1 MKDEKSIAE
10 VLGQIA
16 KSYGEDIF
24 LEQRRVYAILSDLAS
39 GDSNAKQRRRIKM
52 SLEAGSVEILL
63 KAKKDKKGAELYINE
78 SVSRLISNTDMDEG
92 VARETINIISEALSI
107 SPSAVTDKGKNTKK
121 PKKITDDAQTA
132 KPQEKPDDNT
142 EYGEGI
148 KMPKFILI
156 GLLVL
161 CGAFAIFGLVALFM
175 NLDWTGNQWFI
186 GIGSGLVLA
195 AASVGLSFLF
205 ENLIDNYKCQTLTV
219 IIPILFVGNIL
230 LRCFFGEESV
240 GIIFRIL
247 MAFIFAGS
255 VANAVFTHIEQE
267 EKYMPPNIIA
277 AVLSALLFFIWPGD
291 LSWTGNQWF
300 IGIGSGLVLAA
311 ASVGLSF
318 LFENLIDNYKCQTLT
333 VIIPILFAGNILLR
347 CFLGDESV
355 GIIFRILMAFIFAGS
370 VANAVFTHI
379 EQEEKY
385 MPPNIIAAVLSALLF
400 FIWPGDFSW
409 TVWQWI
415 IGIGGGLVL
424 CALAIFAVL
433 ILDEIGPETHQSLS
447 VILILFTIANLVL
460 LLILEQNYLII
471 SMCFM
476 VILAIGAIITAF
488 ISFSE
493 ASSGIGI
500 LNIILSLINGGIFL
514 FITIGSYEQLMSYI
528 QPLLDKIR

>member
-10 VLGQIA
+10 VLRQIA

-24 LEQRRVYAILSDLAS
+24 LEQRRVYAILSDLAP

-52 SLEAGSVEILL
+52 LLEAGSVEILL

-92 VARETINIISEALSI
+92 VARETINIIAEALSI

-142 EYGEGI
+142 EYGEGF

-175 NLDWTGNQWFI
+175 NLD
-186 GIGSGLVLA
+186 
-195 AASVGLSFLF
+195 
-205 ENLIDNYKCQTLTV
+205 
-219 IIPILFVGNIL
+219 
-230 LRCFFGEESV
+230 
-240 GIIFRIL
+240 
-247 MAFIFAGS
+247 
-255 VANAVFTHIEQE
+255 
-267 EKYMPPNIIA
+267 
-277 AVLSALLFFIWPGD
+277 
-291 LSWTGNQWF
+291 WTGNQWF

-400 FIWPGDFSW
+400 FIWPGEFSW

>member
-10 VLGQIA
+10 VLRQIA

-24 LEQRRVYAILSDLAS
+24 LEQRRVYAIFSDLAP

-92 VARETINIISEALSI
+92 VARETINIIAEALSI

-142 EYGEGI
+142 EYGEGF

-219 IIPILFVGNIL
+219 IIPILF
-230 LRCFFGEESV
+230 
-240 GIIFRIL
+240 
-247 MAFIFAGS
+247 
-255 VANAVFTHIEQE
+255 
-267 EKYMPPNIIA
+267 
-277 AVLSALLFFIWPGD
+277 
-291 LSWTGNQWF
+291 
-300 IGIGSGLVLAA
+300 
-311 ASVGLSF
+311 
-318 LFENLIDNYKCQTLT
+318 
-333 VIIPILFAGNILLR
+333 AGNILLR
-347 CFLGDESV
+347 CFLGEESV

-424 CALAIFAVL
+424 CALAIFAAL

-493 ASSGIGI
+493 ASSGLGI
-500 LNIILSLINGGIFL
+500 LNIILALINGGIFL

>member
-10 VLGQIA
+10 VLRQIA

-24 LEQRRVYAILSDLAS
+24 LEQRRVYAIFSDLAP

-92 VARETINIISEALSI
+92 VARETINIIAEALSI

-142 EYGEGI
+142 EYGEGF

-161 CGAFAIFGLVALFM
+161 CGAFAMFM
-175 NLDWTGNQWFI
+175 NLD
-186 GIGSGLVLA
+186 
-195 AASVGLSFLF
+195 
-205 ENLIDNYKCQTLTV
+205 
-219 IIPILFVGNIL
+219 
-230 LRCFFGEESV
+230 
-240 GIIFRIL
+240 
-247 MAFIFAGS
+247 
-255 VANAVFTHIEQE
+255 
-267 EKYMPPNIIA
+267 
-277 AVLSALLFFIWPGD
+277 
-291 LSWTGNQWF
+291 WTGNQWF

-347 CFLGDESV
+347 CFLGEESV

-424 CALAIFAVL
+424 CALAIFAAL

-447 VILILFTIANLVL
+447 VILTLFTIANLVL

-488 ISFSE
+488 ISFFE
-493 ASSGIGI
+493 ASSGLGI
-500 LNIILSLINGGIFL
+500 LNIILALINGGIFL

>member
-10 VLGQIA
+10 VLRQIA
-16 KSYGEDIF
+16 KNYGEDIF
-24 LEQRRVYAILSDLAS
+24 LEQRRVYAILSDLAP

-92 VARETINIISEALSI
+92 IARETINIIAEALSI
-107 SPSAVTDKGKNTKK
+107 NPSAVTDKGENTKK
-121 PKKITDDAQTA
+121 SKKITDDAQTA
-132 KPQEKPDDNT
+132 KPQEKSKDNT
-142 EYGEGI
+142 EYGEGF
-148 KMPKFILI
+148 KMPKFIPI
-156 GLLVL
+156 GLLAL
-161 CGAFAIFGLVALFM
+161 CGAFAVFGLVALFM
-175 NLDWTGNQWFI
+175 NLDWTGRQWFI
-186 GIGSGLVLA
+186 GIGSGIALS

-205 ENLIDNYKCQTLTV
+205 ENHIYNYKCQTLTV
-219 IIPILFVGNIL
+219 IIPILFAGNIL
-230 LRCFFGEESV
+230 LRCFLGEESV

-255 VANAVFTHIEQE
+255 VANAVFTHIELE

-277 AVLSALLFFIWPGD
+277 AVF
-291 LSWTGNQWF
+291 
-300 IGIGSGLVLAA
+300 
-311 ASVGLSF
+311 SV
-318 LFENLIDNYKCQTLT
+318 
-333 VIIPILFAGNILLR
+333 
-347 CFLGDESV
+347 
-355 GIIFRILMAFIFAGS
+355 
-370 VANAVFTHI
+370 
-379 EQEEKY
+379 
-385 MPPNIIAAVLSALLF
+385 LLF

-424 CALAIFAVL
+424 CALAIFAAF
-433 ILDEIGPETHQSLS
+433 ILDEIGPEIHQSLS

-460 LLILEQNYLII
+460 LLIFEQNYLII

-476 VILAIGAIITAF
+476 VILAIGAVITAF
-488 ISFSE
+488 ISFYE
-493 ASSGIGI
+493 ISSGLGV
-500 LNIILSLINGGIFL
+500 LNIILALINGGIFL

>member
-92 VARETINIISEALSI
+92 VARETINIIAEALSI

-142 EYGEGI
+142 EYGEGF
-148 KMPKFILI
+148 KMPKFILS

-205 ENLIDNYKCQTLTV
+205 EN
-219 IIPILFVGNIL
+219 F
-230 LRCFFGEESV
+230 
-240 GIIFRIL
+240 
-247 MAFIFAGS
+247 
-255 VANAVFTHIEQE
+255 
-267 EKYMPPNIIA
+267 
-277 AVLSALLFFIWPGD
+277 
-291 LSWTGNQWF
+291 
-300 IGIGSGLVLAA
+300 
-311 ASVGLSF
+311 
-318 LFENLIDNYKCQTLT
+318 IDNYKCQTLT

-347 CFLGDESV
+347 CFLGEESV

-424 CALAIFAVL
+424 CALAIFAAL

-476 VILAIGAIITAF
+476 VILAIGAIITTF

-493 ASSGIGI
+493 ASSGLGI
-500 LNIILSLINGGIFL
+500 LNIILSLINGGVFL
-514 FITIGSYEQLMSYI
+514 FIAIGSYEQLMSYI

>member
-10 VLGQIA
+10 VLRQIA

-24 LEQRRVYAILSDLAS
+24 LEQRRVYAIFSDLAP

-92 VARETINIISEALSI
+92 VARETINIIAEALSI

-142 EYGEGI
+142 EYGEGF

-219 IIPILFVGNIL
+219 IIPILFAGNIL
-230 LRCFFGEESV
+230 LRCFLGEESV

-255 VANAVFTHIEQE
+255 VANAVFTHIERE

-311 ASVGLSF
+311 
-318 LFENLIDNYKCQTLT
+318 
-333 VIIPILFAGNILLR
+333 
-347 CFLGDESV
+347 
-355 GIIFRILMAFIFAGS
+355 
-370 VANAVFTHI
+370 
-379 EQEEKY
+379 
-385 MPPNIIAAVLSALLF
+385 
-400 FIWPGDFSW
+400 
-409 TVWQWI
+409 
-415 IGIGGGLVL
+415 
-424 CALAIFAVL
+424 
-433 ILDEIGPETHQSLS
+433 
-447 VILILFTIANLVL
+447 
-460 LLILEQNYLII
+460 
-471 SMCFM
+471 
-476 VILAIGAIITAF
+476 
-488 ISFSE
+488 
-493 ASSGIGI
+493 
-500 LNIILSLINGGIFL
+500 
-514 FITIGSYEQLMSYI
+514 
-528 QPLLDKIR
+528 

>member
-1 MKDEKSIAE
+1 MAKEKNISD
-10 VLGQIA
+10 VLKKIVE
-16 KSYGEDIF
+16 SYGEDIF
-24 LEQRRVYAILSDLAS
+24 LEQRRVYAILSDLAP

-92 VARETINIISEALSI
+92 VARETINIIAEVLSI
-107 SPSAVTDKGKNTKK
+107 SLSAVTDKGKNTKK

-142 EYGEGI
+142 EYGEGF

-219 IIPILFVGNIL
+219 IIPILFAGNIL
-230 LRCFFGEESV
+230 LRCFLGEESV

-255 VANAVFTHIEQE
+255 VANAVFTHIERE

-277 AVLSALLFFIWPGD
+277 AVLS
-291 LSWTGNQWF
+291 
-300 IGIGSGLVLAA
+300 V
-311 ASVGLSF
+311 
-318 LFENLIDNYKCQTLT
+318 
-333 VIIPILFAGNILLR
+333 
-347 CFLGDESV
+347 
-355 GIIFRILMAFIFAGS
+355 
-370 VANAVFTHI
+370 
-379 EQEEKY
+379 
-385 MPPNIIAAVLSALLF
+385 LLF

-424 CALAIFAVL
+424 CALAIFAAL

-460 LLILEQNYLII
+460 LLTLEQNYLII

-476 VILAIGAIITAF
+476 VILAIGAIITTF

>member
-92 VARETINIISEALSI
+92 VARETINIIAEALSI

-175 NLDWTGNQWFI
+175 NLD
-186 GIGSGLVLA
+186 
-195 AASVGLSFLF
+195 
-205 ENLIDNYKCQTLTV
+205 
-219 IIPILFVGNIL
+219 
-230 LRCFFGEESV
+230 
-240 GIIFRIL
+240 
-247 MAFIFAGS
+247 
-255 VANAVFTHIEQE
+255 
-267 EKYMPPNIIA
+267 
-277 AVLSALLFFIWPGD
+277 
-291 LSWTGNQWF
+291 WTGNQWF

-424 CALAIFAVL
+424 CALAIFAAL

>member
-92 VARETINIISEALSI
+92 VARETINIIAEALSI

-132 KPQEKPDDNT
+132 KPQEKPNDNT
-142 EYGEGI
+142 EYGEGF

-161 CGAFAIFGLVALFM
+161 CGAFAILGLVALFM
-175 NLDWTGNQWFI
+175 NLD
-186 GIGSGLVLA
+186 
-195 AASVGLSFLF
+195 
-205 ENLIDNYKCQTLTV
+205 
-219 IIPILFVGNIL
+219 
-230 LRCFFGEESV
+230 
-240 GIIFRIL
+240 
-247 MAFIFAGS
+247 
-255 VANAVFTHIEQE
+255 
-267 EKYMPPNIIA
+267 
-277 AVLSALLFFIWPGD
+277 
-291 LSWTGNQWF
+291 WTGNQWF

-347 CFLGDESV
+347 CFLGEESV

-424 CALAIFAVL
+424 CALAIFAAL

-476 VILAIGAIITAF
+476 VILAIGTIITTF

-493 ASSGIGI
+493 ASSGLGI
-500 LNIILSLINGGIFL
+500 LNIILALINGGVFL

>member
-1 MKDEKSIAE
+1 MAKEKNISD
-10 VLGQIA
+10 VLKKIVE
-16 KSYGEDIF
+16 SYGEDIF
-24 LEQRRVYAILSDLAS
+24 LEQRRVYAILSDLAP
-39 GDSNAKQRRRIKM
+39 GDMLSKQRRRIKM

-92 VARETINIISEALSI
+92 VARETINIIAEVLSI

-142 EYGEGI
+142 EYGEGF

-186 GIGSGLVLA
+186 GIGSGIA
-195 AASVGLSFLF
+195 LS
-205 ENLIDNYKCQTLTV
+205 
-219 IIPILFVGNIL
+219 
-230 LRCFFGEESV
+230 
-240 GIIFRIL
+240 
-247 MAFIFAGS
+247 
-255 VANAVFTHIEQE
+255 
-267 EKYMPPNIIA
+267 
-277 AVLSALLFFIWPGD
+277 
-291 LSWTGNQWF
+291 
-300 IGIGSGLVLAA
+300 A

-347 CFLGDESV
+347 CFLGEESV

-424 CALAIFAVL
+424 CALAIFATL

-476 VILAIGAIITAF
+476 VILAIGAIITTF

>member
-92 VARETINIISEALSI
+92 VARETINIIAEALSI

-219 IIPILFVGNIL
+219 IIPILF
-230 LRCFFGEESV
+230 
-240 GIIFRIL
+240 
-247 MAFIFAGS
+247 
-255 VANAVFTHIEQE
+255 
-267 EKYMPPNIIA
+267 
-277 AVLSALLFFIWPGD
+277 
-291 LSWTGNQWF
+291 
-300 IGIGSGLVLAA
+300 
-311 ASVGLSF
+311 
-318 LFENLIDNYKCQTLT
+318 
-333 VIIPILFAGNILLR
+333 AGNILLR
-347 CFLGDESV
+347 CFLGGESV

-500 LNIILSLINGGIFL
+500 LNIILLLINGGIFL

>member
-92 VARETINIISEALSI
+92 VARETINIIAEALSI

-219 IIPILFVGNIL
+219 IIPILF
-230 LRCFFGEESV
+230 
-240 GIIFRIL
+240 
-247 MAFIFAGS
+247 
-255 VANAVFTHIEQE
+255 
-267 EKYMPPNIIA
+267 
-277 AVLSALLFFIWPGD
+277 
-291 LSWTGNQWF
+291 
-300 IGIGSGLVLAA
+300 
-311 ASVGLSF
+311 
-318 LFENLIDNYKCQTLT
+318 
-333 VIIPILFAGNILLR
+333 AGNILLR
-347 CFLGDESV
+347 CFLGGESV

-424 CALAIFAVL
+424 CALAIFAAL

>member
-1 MKDEKSIAE
+1 MAKEKNISD
-10 VLGQIA
+10 VLKKIVE
-16 KSYGEDIF
+16 SYGEDIF
-24 LEQRRVYAILSDLAS
+24 LEQRRVYAILSDLAP

-92 VARETINIISEALSI
+92 VARETINIIAEVLSI

-142 EYGEGI
+142 EYGEGF

-219 IIPILFVGNIL
+219 IIPILFAGNIL
-230 LRCFFGEESV
+230 LRCFLGEESV

-277 AVLSALLFFIWPGD
+277 AVLS
-291 LSWTGNQWF
+291 
-300 IGIGSGLVLAA
+300 V
-311 ASVGLSF
+311 
-318 LFENLIDNYKCQTLT
+318 
-333 VIIPILFAGNILLR
+333 
-347 CFLGDESV
+347 
-355 GIIFRILMAFIFAGS
+355 
-370 VANAVFTHI
+370 
-379 EQEEKY
+379 
-385 MPPNIIAAVLSALLF
+385 LLF

-424 CALAIFAVL
+424 CAFAIFAAL

-460 LLILEQNYLII
+460 LLTLEQNYLII

>member
-92 VARETINIISEALSI
+92 VARETINIIAEALSI

-148 KMPKFILI
+148 KMSKFILI

-230 LRCFFGEESV
+230 LRCFFGE
-240 GIIFRIL
+240 
-247 MAFIFAGS
+247 
-255 VANAVFTHIEQE
+255 
-267 EKYMPPNIIA
+267 
-277 AVLSALLFFIWPGD
+277 
-291 LSWTGNQWF
+291 
-300 IGIGSGLVLAA
+300 
-311 ASVGLSF
+311 
-318 LFENLIDNYKCQTLT
+318 
-333 VIIPILFAGNILLR
+333 
-347 CFLGDESV
+347 ESV

>member
-10 VLGQIA
+10 VLRQIA

-92 VARETINIISEALSI
+92 VARETINIIAEALSI

-142 EYGEGI
+142 EYGEGF

-161 CGAFAIFGLVALFM
+161 CGAFAMFM
-175 NLDWTGNQWFI
+175 NLD
-186 GIGSGLVLA
+186 
-195 AASVGLSFLF
+195 
-205 ENLIDNYKCQTLTV
+205 
-219 IIPILFVGNIL
+219 
-230 LRCFFGEESV
+230 
-240 GIIFRIL
+240 
-247 MAFIFAGS
+247 
-255 VANAVFTHIEQE
+255 
-267 EKYMPPNIIA
+267 
-277 AVLSALLFFIWPGD
+277 
-291 LSWTGNQWF
+291 WTGNQWF

-347 CFLGDESV
+347 CFLGEESV

-424 CALAIFAVL
+424 CALAIFAAL

-447 VILILFTIANLVL
+447 VILTLFTIANLVL

-493 ASSGIGI
+493 ASSGLGI
-500 LNIILSLINGGIFL
+500 LNIILALINGGIFL

>member
-10 VLGQIA
+10 VLRQIA

-24 LEQRRVYAILSDLAS
+24 LEQRRVYAIFSDLAP

-92 VARETINIISEALSI
+92 VARETINIIAQALSI

-142 EYGEGI
+142 EYGEGF

-219 IIPILFVGNIL
+219 IIPILF
-230 LRCFFGEESV
+230 
-240 GIIFRIL
+240 
-247 MAFIFAGS
+247 
-255 VANAVFTHIEQE
+255 
-267 EKYMPPNIIA
+267 
-277 AVLSALLFFIWPGD
+277 
-291 LSWTGNQWF
+291 
-300 IGIGSGLVLAA
+300 
-311 ASVGLSF
+311 
-318 LFENLIDNYKCQTLT
+318 
-333 VIIPILFAGNILLR
+333 AGNILLR
-347 CFLGDESV
+347 CFLGEESV

-424 CALAIFAVL
+424 CALAIFAAL

-493 ASSGIGI
+493 ASSGLGI
-500 LNIILSLINGGIFL
+500 LNIILALINGGIFL

>member
-10 VLGQIA
+10 VLRQIA

-24 LEQRRVYAILSDLAS
+24 LEQRRVYAIFSDLAP

-92 VARETINIISEALSI
+92 VARETINIIAEALSI

-142 EYGEGI
+142 EYGEGF

-219 IIPILFVGNIL
+219 IIPILFAGNIL
-230 LRCFFGEESV
+230 LRCFLGGESV

-255 VANAVFTHIEQE
+255 VANAVFTHIERE
-267 EKYMPPNIIA
+267 EKYM
-277 AVLSALLFFIWPGD
+277 S
-291 LSWTGNQWF
+291 
-300 IGIGSGLVLAA
+300 
-311 ASVGLSF
+311 
-318 LFENLIDNYKCQTLT
+318 
-333 VIIPILFAGNILLR
+333 
-347 CFLGDESV
+347 
-355 GIIFRILMAFIFAGS
+355 
-370 VANAVFTHI
+370 
-379 EQEEKY
+379 
-385 MPPNIIAAVLSALLF
+385 PNIIAAVLSALLF

-447 VILILFTIANLVL
+447 VILILFTIANLML

-476 VILAIGAIITAF
+476 VILAIGTIITTF

-493 ASSGIGI
+493 ASSGLGI
-500 LNIILSLINGGIFL
+500 LNIILALINGGVFL

>member
-10 VLGQIA
+10 VLRQIA

-24 LEQRRVYAILSDLAS
+24 LEQRRVYAIFSDLAP

-52 SLEAGSVEILL
+52 LLEAGSVEILL

-92 VARETINIISEALSI
+92 VARETINIIAEALSI

-142 EYGEGI
+142 EYGEGF

-219 IIPILFVGNIL
+219 IIPILF
-230 LRCFFGEESV
+230 
-240 GIIFRIL
+240 
-247 MAFIFAGS
+247 
-255 VANAVFTHIEQE
+255 
-267 EKYMPPNIIA
+267 
-277 AVLSALLFFIWPGD
+277 
-291 LSWTGNQWF
+291 
-300 IGIGSGLVLAA
+300 
-311 ASVGLSF
+311 
-318 LFENLIDNYKCQTLT
+318 
-333 VIIPILFAGNILLR
+333 AGNILLR
-347 CFLGDESV
+347 CFLGEESV

-424 CALAIFAVL
+424 CALAIFAAL

-447 VILILFTIANLVL
+447 VILTLFTIANLVL

-493 ASSGIGI
+493 ASSGLGI
-500 LNIILSLINGGIFL
+500 LNIILALINGGIFL

>member
-10 VLGQIA
+10 VLRQIA

-92 VARETINIISEALSI
+92 VARETINIIAEALSI

-142 EYGEGI
+142 EYGEGF

-219 IIPILFVGNIL
+219 IIPILFAGNIL
-230 LRCFFGEESV
+230 LRCFLGEESV

-255 VANAVFTHIEQE
+255 VANAVFTHIE
-267 EKYMPPNIIA
+267 
-277 AVLSALLFFIWPGD
+277 
-291 LSWTGNQWF
+291 
-300 IGIGSGLVLAA
+300 
-311 ASVGLSF
+311 
-318 LFENLIDNYKCQTLT
+318 
-333 VIIPILFAGNILLR
+333 R
-347 CFLGDESV
+347 
-355 GIIFRILMAFIFAGS
+355 
-370 VANAVFTHI
+370 
-379 EQEEKY
+379 EEKY

-424 CALAIFAVL
+424 CALAIFAAL

-493 ASSGIGI
+493 ASSGLGI
-500 LNIILSLINGGIFL
+500 LNIILALINGGIFL

>member
-10 VLGQIA
+10 VLRQIA

-92 VARETINIISEALSI
+92 VARETINIIAEALSI

-142 EYGEGI
+142 EYGEGF

-219 IIPILFVGNIL
+219 IIPILF
-230 LRCFFGEESV
+230 
-240 GIIFRIL
+240 
-247 MAFIFAGS
+247 
-255 VANAVFTHIEQE
+255 
-267 EKYMPPNIIA
+267 
-277 AVLSALLFFIWPGD
+277 
-291 LSWTGNQWF
+291 
-300 IGIGSGLVLAA
+300 
-311 ASVGLSF
+311 
-318 LFENLIDNYKCQTLT
+318 
-333 VIIPILFAGNILLR
+333 AGNILLR
-347 CFLGDESV
+347 CFLGEESV

-424 CALAIFAVL
+424 CALAIFAAL

-493 ASSGIGI
+493 ASSGLGI
-500 LNIILSLINGGIFL
+500 LNIILALINGGIFL

>member
-175 NLDWTGNQWFI
+175 NLD
-186 GIGSGLVLA
+186 
-195 AASVGLSFLF
+195 
-205 ENLIDNYKCQTLTV
+205 
-219 IIPILFVGNIL
+219 
-230 LRCFFGEESV
+230 
-240 GIIFRIL
+240 
-247 MAFIFAGS
+247 
-255 VANAVFTHIEQE
+255 
-267 EKYMPPNIIA
+267 
-277 AVLSALLFFIWPGD
+277 
-291 LSWTGNQWF
+291 WTGNQWF

>member
-10 VLGQIA
+10 VLRQIA

-24 LEQRRVYAILSDLAS
+24 LEQRRVYAILSDLAP

-92 VARETINIISEALSI
+92 VARETINIIAEALSI

-142 EYGEGI
+142 EYGEGF

-205 ENLIDNYKCQTLTV
+205 EN
-219 IIPILFVGNIL
+219 F
-230 LRCFFGEESV
+230 
-240 GIIFRIL
+240 
-247 MAFIFAGS
+247 
-255 VANAVFTHIEQE
+255 
-267 EKYMPPNIIA
+267 
-277 AVLSALLFFIWPGD
+277 
-291 LSWTGNQWF
+291 
-300 IGIGSGLVLAA
+300 
-311 ASVGLSF
+311 
-318 LFENLIDNYKCQTLT
+318 IDNYKCQTLT

-347 CFLGDESV
+347 CFLGEESV

-409 TVWQWI
+409 SVWQWI

-424 CALAIFAVL
+424 CALAIFAAL

-493 ASSGIGI
+493 ASAGLGI
-500 LNIILSLINGGIFL
+500 LNIILALINGGIFL

>member
-1 MKDEKSIAE
+1 MAKEKNISD
-10 VLGQIA
+10 VLKKIVE
-16 KSYGEDIF
+16 SYGEDIF
-24 LEQRRVYAILSDLAS
+24 LEQRRVYAILSDLAP

-92 VARETINIISEALSI
+92 VARETINIIAEVLSI

-132 KPQEKPDDNT
+132 KPQEKPDDNI
-142 EYGEGI
+142 EYGEGF

-175 NLDWTGNQWFI
+175 NFDWTGNQWFIGIGSGIALSAASVGLSFLFENLIDNYKCQTLTVIIPILFAGNILLRCFLGEESVGIIFRILMAFIFAGSVANAVFTHIEREEKYMPPNIIAAVLSALLFFIWPGDLSWAGNQWFI

-230 LRCFFGEESV
+230 LRCFLGEESI

-255 VANAVFTHIEQE
+255 VANAVFTHIE
-267 EKYMPPNIIA
+267 
-277 AVLSALLFFIWPGD
+277 
-291 LSWTGNQWF
+291 
-300 IGIGSGLVLAA
+300 
-311 ASVGLSF
+311 
-318 LFENLIDNYKCQTLT
+318 
-333 VIIPILFAGNILLR
+333 R
-347 CFLGDESV
+347 
-355 GIIFRILMAFIFAGS
+355 
-370 VANAVFTHI
+370 
-379 EQEEKY
+379 EEKY

-424 CALAIFAVL
+424 CALVIFAAL

-493 ASSGIGI
+493 ASSGLGI
-500 LNIILSLINGGIFL
+500 LNIILALINGGIFL

-528 QPLLDKIR
+528 QPLLDKII

>member
-1 MKDEKSIAE
+1 MAKEKNISD
-10 VLGQIA
+10 VLKKIVE
-16 KSYGEDIF
+16 SYGEDIF
-24 LEQRRVYAILSDLAS
+24 LEQRRVYAILSDLAP

-92 VARETINIISEALSI
+92 VARETINIIAEVLSI

-142 EYGEGI
+142 EYGEGF

-186 GIGSGLVLA
+186 GIGSGIALS
-195 AASVGLSFLF
+195 AASVGLSFIF

-219 IIPILFVGNIL
+219 IIPILFAGNIL
-230 LRCFFGEESV
+230 LRCFLGEESV

-277 AVLSALLFFIWPGD
+277 AVLS
-291 LSWTGNQWF
+291 
-300 IGIGSGLVLAA
+300 V
-311 ASVGLSF
+311 
-318 LFENLIDNYKCQTLT
+318 
-333 VIIPILFAGNILLR
+333 
-347 CFLGDESV
+347 
-355 GIIFRILMAFIFAGS
+355 
-370 VANAVFTHI
+370 
-379 EQEEKY
+379 
-385 MPPNIIAAVLSALLF
+385 LLF

-424 CALAIFAVL
+424 CAFAIFAAL

-460 LLILEQNYLII
+460 LLTLEQNYLII

>member
-52 SLEAGSVEILL
+52 LLEAGSVEILL
-63 KAKKDKKGAELYINE
+63 KAKKDKKSAELYINE

-92 VARETINIISEALSI
+92 VARETINIIAEALSI

-277 AVLSALLFFIWPGD
+277 AVLSALLFFIWPG
-291 LSWTGNQWF
+291 
-300 IGIGSGLVLAA
+300 
-311 ASVGLSF
+311 
-318 LFENLIDNYKCQTLT
+318 E
-333 VIIPILFAGNILLR
+333 
-347 CFLGDESV
+347 
-355 GIIFRILMAFIFAGS
+355 
-370 VANAVFTHI
+370 
-379 EQEEKY
+379 
-385 MPPNIIAAVLSALLF
+385 
-400 FIWPGDFSW
+400 FSW

>member
-63 KAKKDKKGAELYINE
+63 KAKKDKKGTELYINE

-92 VARETINIISEALSI
+92 VARETINIIAEALSI

-142 EYGEGI
+142 EYGEGF

-219 IIPILFVGNIL
+219 IIPILF
-230 LRCFFGEESV
+230 
-240 GIIFRIL
+240 
-247 MAFIFAGS
+247 
-255 VANAVFTHIEQE
+255 
-267 EKYMPPNIIA
+267 
-277 AVLSALLFFIWPGD
+277 
-291 LSWTGNQWF
+291 
-300 IGIGSGLVLAA
+300 
-311 ASVGLSF
+311 
-318 LFENLIDNYKCQTLT
+318 
-333 VIIPILFAGNILLR
+333 AGNILLR
-347 CFLGDESV
+347 CFLGEESV

-424 CALAIFAVL
+424 CALAIFAAL

-476 VILAIGAIITAF
+476 VILAIGAIITTF

-493 ASSGIGI
+493 ASSGLGI
-500 LNIILSLINGGIFL
+500 LNIILSLINGGVFL
-514 FITIGSYEQLMSYI
+514 FIAIGSYEQLMSYI

>member
-291 LSWTGNQWF
+291 
-300 IGIGSGLVLAA
+300 
-311 ASVGLSF
+311 
-318 LFENLIDNYKCQTLT
+318 
-333 VIIPILFAGNILLR
+333 
-347 CFLGDESV
+347 
-355 GIIFRILMAFIFAGS
+355 
-370 VANAVFTHI
+370 
-379 EQEEKY
+379 
-385 MPPNIIAAVLSALLF
+385 
-400 FIWPGDFSW
+400 FSW

>member
-92 VARETINIISEALSI
+92 VARETINMIAEALSI

-291 LSWTGNQWF
+291 
-300 IGIGSGLVLAA
+300 
-311 ASVGLSF
+311 
-318 LFENLIDNYKCQTLT
+318 
-333 VIIPILFAGNILLR
+333 
-347 CFLGDESV
+347 
-355 GIIFRILMAFIFAGS
+355 
-370 VANAVFTHI
+370 
-379 EQEEKY
+379 
-385 MPPNIIAAVLSALLF
+385 
-400 FIWPGDFSW
+400 FSW